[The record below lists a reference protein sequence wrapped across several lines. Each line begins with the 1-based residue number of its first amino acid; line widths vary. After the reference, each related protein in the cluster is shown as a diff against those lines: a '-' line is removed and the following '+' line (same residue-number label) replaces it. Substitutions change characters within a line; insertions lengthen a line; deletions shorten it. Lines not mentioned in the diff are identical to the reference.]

1 MISDSFSHLAVY
13 SWIILLF
20 IIATASILGVLVPRE
35 EAVAQTTVA
44 WKRKTLA
51 VLGTYNNRYVYYIR
65 LEEKGLPSF
74 ADFVISGI
82 FASTKVTEYREE
94 LSYALLK

>member
-1 MISDSFSHLAVY
+1 VSQFSPAAVVY
-13 SWIILLF
+13 WIFLLF

-35 EAVAQTTVA
+35 EAVAQNDCGCNP
-44 WKRKTLA
+44 KNSA
-51 VLGTYNNRYVYYIR
+51 VLDTYDNRYVYYMS

-82 FASTKVTEYREE
+82 FTSTKVTEYREE
-94 LSYALLK
+94 LSYALLE

>member
-1 MISDSFSHLAVY
+1 MS
-13 SWIILLF
+13 
-20 IIATASILGVLVPRE
+20 
-35 EAVAQTTVA
+35 
-44 WKRKTLA
+44 
-51 VLGTYNNRYVYYIR
+51 

-82 FASTKVTEYREE
+82 FTSTKVTEYREE